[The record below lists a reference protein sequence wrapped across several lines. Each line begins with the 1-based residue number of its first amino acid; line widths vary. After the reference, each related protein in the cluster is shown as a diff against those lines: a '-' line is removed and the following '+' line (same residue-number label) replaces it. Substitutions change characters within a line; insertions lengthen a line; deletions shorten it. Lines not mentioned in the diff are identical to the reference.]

1 MEDRAPRPSRL
12 WSTRTPRVATRH
24 SPVSA
29 LVTRAPVCVEGS
41 TTLGEAVDLMADA
54 GVSSALVDGSAAIV
68 TECEVTRAL
77 GAGLGRAEPVSAVAT
92 PEPTVVACDVTVEEA
107 ADVMLTRQLRHLVVD
122 VHGQPAVVSIRDVL
136 AAMAHH
142 HGAGTSDRSS
152 SDLWIG

>member
-1 MEDRAPRPSRL
+1 MDDRAPRPSRL

-29 LVTRAPVCVEGS
+29 LINRAPVCVDGS
-41 TTLGEAVDLMADA
+41 TTLGEAVDRMADA
-54 GVSSALVDGSAAIV
+54 GVSCALVDGATAIV
-68 TECEVTRAL
+68 TERDLTRAL
-77 GAGLGRAEPVSAVAT
+77 GAGLGRGEPVSAVAT
-92 PEPTVVACDVTVEEA
+92 SEPTVVACDVTVEET

-136 AAMAHH
+136 AAMAYRQ
-142 HGAGTSDRSS
+142 GAGTGGRSS